1 MQQIH
6 IPPHTAYAWVKR
18 QMSSQGVSHSQ
29 NNLGVCIAQLE
40 CYLHILPIVLYSL
53 YKTLL
58 MLKLNLRQP
67 PSSEGIFQMKSALH
81 GNF

>member
-1 MQQIH
+1 MPQIH

-29 NNLGVCIAQLE
+29 NNLGICLAQVE
-40 CYLHILPIVLYSL
+40 YYLYILLIVLSSL

-58 MLKLNLRQP
+58 MLKLNLRQL